1 MIILVILRVSL
12 RGFWLLLTRNLVWLL
27 ALKTGVF
34 NIVAVVGVQR
44 ELVLFLAQ
52 GVEIVLYAEGF

>member
-12 RGFWLLLTRNLVWLL
+12 RGFWLLLFRNLVWLL

-34 NIVAVVGVQR
+34 NVVAVVGVQR